1 MRRTNEFL
9 SSSLYDKALETCLRV
24 NKNLRQL
31 NLSVEDRAL
40 LVGSRGSSL
49 VTSRIRAIERDILM
63 KTEKGKKMKPAVDLA
78 NGFCEVAARLSPV
91 LQVMVPQTPEYAV
104 PFGCLTLLF
113 KVSTA

>member
-1 MRRTNEFL
+1 VQRTDEFL
-9 SSSLYDKALETCLRV
+9 SSSLYDKALETCRRV

-31 NLSVEDRAL
+31 NLSVEDRTL
-40 LVGSRGSSL
+40 LVGSRGSLL
-49 VTSRIRAIERDILM
+49 VISRIRAIERDISM
-63 KTEKGKKMKPAVDLA
+63 KTEKGKKMKLVVDLA

-113 KVSTA
+113 KVSTS

>member
-1 MRRTNEFL
+1 M
-9 SSSLYDKALETCLRV
+9 KA
-24 NKNLRQL
+24 
-31 NLSVEDRAL
+31 
-40 LVGSRGSSL
+40 
-49 VTSRIRAIERDILM
+49 
-63 KTEKGKKMKPAVDLA
+63 EKGKKMKHAVDLA